1 MKKNLFFL
9 FLIIVLAFLLRFYAL
24 DKVPGSLNPDEASL
38 GYTSFSILKTGA
50 DEHGKFLPLSL
61 QSFGDWKL
69 PVYSYIGVI
78 PVALFGLNEFSAR
91 FTSMITGVIAVLLI
105 YFTSLKLFNKR
116 GIALIS
122 ALFLSVSPWSI
133 YFSRGAYEVNVA
145 TTIFLGGFLA
155 LLHYFQNK
163 RVRYLFLGFVFFGV
177 TMFTQHNYIVFTPV
191 YVFTVLF
198 LFRKNILYNRR
209 WYASIAFFAILIA
222 ASYMSIAAGGGK
234 KVSNLNIFN
243 DRNTIYNRVEK
254 LRGDNSPKNN
264 FLERI
269 FHTKYSGGAYQFTLN
284 YLNSYSPNFLFD
296 KGGEKLVHN
305 IGDFGYFYILDAFFV
320 IIGLAFLLWNKEKK
334 PLLFL
339 VPWLLIAPIPSAI
352 TRELSGTRL
361 FTMVP
366 LFMLIASYGAY
377 KMATIWKEG
386 KLRYAACGIFVLLF
400 IGIVVYFLEYYFV
413 HFNHQRIRFW
423 HYGYREAVKLTY
435 KYPTYNVVMRGPEN
449 FPYIYF
455 LFYGKYDPSI
465 FRKEVTY
472 YPPTSEGFYFVKSFG
487 RYQFVDK
494 IDYSNLASKS
504 IYIDDTR
511 LDDKKHS
518 IFLPSGEPILGYYI
532 TGEKN
537 EKSTK

>member
-9 FLIIVLAFLLRFYAL
+9 FLIIVLAFFLRFYAL
-24 DKVPGSLNPDEASL
+24 DKIPGSLNPDEASL

-78 PVALFGLNEFSAR
+78 PVALFGLNEFSVR
-91 FTSMITGVIAVLLI
+91 FTSMMAGVIAVLLI
-105 YFTSLKLFNKR
+105 YFISLKLFNKR

-155 LLHYFQNK
+155 LLHYFQKK
-163 RVRYLFLGFVFFGV
+163 RVRYLFLSFVLFGV
-177 TMFTQHNYIVFTPV
+177 TMFTQHNYIVFPPL

-209 WYASIAFFAILIA
+209 WYATIAFFAILIA

-305 IGDFGYFYILDAFFV
+305 IGDVGYFYIFDAFFV

-361 FTMVP
+361 FTIVP

-386 KLRYAACGIFVLLF
+386 KLRYVACGIFVLLF

-423 HYGYREAVKLTY
+423 HYGYREAVKLTQM
-435 KYPTYNVVMRGPEN
+435 YPTYNVAMRGQDN

-455 LFYGKYDPSI
+455 LFYNQYDPI
-465 FRKEVTY
+465 KFRKEVKY
-472 YPPTSEGFYFVKSFG
+472 YPPTNEGFYFVKSFG
-487 RYQFVDK
+487 KFSFLES
-494 IDYSNLASKS
+494 IDYTKLKPKT
-504 IYIDDTR
+504 IYIDDTKVINR
-511 LDDKKHS
+511 KNK
-518 IFLPSGEPILGYYI
+518 IFLPSGEVILGFEI
-532 TGEKN
+532 EN
-537 EKSTK
+537 